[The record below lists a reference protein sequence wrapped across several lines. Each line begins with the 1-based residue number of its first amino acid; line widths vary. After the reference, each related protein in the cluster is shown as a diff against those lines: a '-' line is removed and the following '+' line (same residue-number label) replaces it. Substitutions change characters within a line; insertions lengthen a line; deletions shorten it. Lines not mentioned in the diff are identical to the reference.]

1 MSRGIAL
8 AMIALVIG
16 GLLAFVTIRMDWDLP
31 GESLGAGGATKGP
44 PDVYV
49 RRAAFHD
56 GRVWIA
62 NYGGELWS
70 LAENEDSPRR
80 ELEGSEVISLCA
92 RGGRLDVLV
101 ARDAGWRVM
110 TREGATWS
118 SSADFYSEGDFALT
132 LVCDET
138 PTLLTDRRLI
148 EASTGRTLVRLQ
160 KRLPT
165 FPDNL
170 ASRVGHQIYFS
181 TNSGEAG
188 TMFYRIDA
196 TSGAVGLVR
205 DNGVDEDCG
214 SLINRCLK
222 VTGAI
227 PAPWNPGCMV
237 LSQRASHMGS
247 TGRVTELCG
256 STARRLH
263 LGPCFYPPGGGGCTE
278 EFNHLVPWNEAVLAA
293 GQNGLVEIAGDGEVR
308 RIATPPMANRG
319 LFHVGFGPDFVAIS
333 EDGTPRRNAPLRLIL
348 IPRNP

>member
-1 MSRGIAL
+1 MSRGVAL
-8 AMIALVIG
+8 AMITLVVG

-31 GESLGAGGATKGP
+31 GESLGAGGAAKGP

-62 NYGGELWS
+62 NYGGAFWS
-70 LAENEDSPRR
+70 LAENEDTPRR

-92 RGGRLDVLV
+92 RGDRLDVLV

-118 SSADFYSEGDFALT
+118 PSADFSSEGDFALT

-148 EASTGRTLVRLQ
+148 DASTGRTVVRLQ

-170 ASRVGHQIYFS
+170 ASRAGHQIYFS

-196 TSGAVGLVR
+196 SSGAVGLVR

-214 SLINRCLK
+214 SLINSCLK
-222 VTGAI
+222 VTAAI
-227 PAPWNPGCMV
+227 PAPWNPDCMI
-237 LSQRASHMGS
+237 LSQRASHMGP

-256 STARRLH
+256 SRARPLH
-263 LGPCFYPPGGGGCTE
+263 SGSCLYSPGGGRCAE
-278 EFNHLVPWNEAVLAA
+278 EFNHLLSRHKAVLAA
-293 GQNGLVEIAGDGEVR
+293 GQNGLVEIAGDGDVR

-319 LFHVGFGPDFVAIS
+319 PFHVGFGPDFVAIS
-333 EDGTPRRNAPLRLIL
+333 EDGIPRRNVPLRLIL

>member
-118 SSADFYSEGDFALT
+118 SSADFYSEGDFALP

-160 KRLPT
+160 ERLPT

-205 DNGVDEDCG
+205 DWCG
-214 SLINRCLK
+214 RGLRQLDQPLSEGHRSDPCTMESGMHGP
-222 VTGAI
+222 VPTGI
-227 PAPWNPGCMV
+227 PYG
-237 LSQRASHMGS
+237 
-247 TGRVTELCG
+247 
-256 STARRLH
+256 
-263 LGPCFYPPGGGGCTE
+263 
-278 EFNHLVPWNEAVLAA
+278 
-293 GQNGLVEIAGDGEVR
+293 IDGESDR
-308 RIATPPMANRG
+308 ALRFNGQTTA
-319 LFHVGFGPDFVAIS
+319 L
-333 EDGTPRRNAPLRLIL
+333 GTVLLSPRRRRMHRGVQPPCSAERSG
-348 IPRNP
+348 PRSRTERACRDCR